1 MASLLTPKNLEKGLE
16 SKFLLNIEVSAII
29 PYYLFAKIA
38 NSFVFSEEKMS
49 SARGNN
55 KEEAIRYEQRRLAT
69 IAGNKR
75 KLDALKLP
83 SLSNVV
89 QHDQT
94 KKRKKVLY
102 TYFLLQ

>member
-49 SARGNN
+49 SARENN
-55 KEEAIRYEQRRLAT
+55 KEEAIRYEQQRIAT
-69 IAGNKR
+69 IAANKR

-102 TYFLLQ
+102 TYFFLQ